1 MTSPSLS
8 ITQNQ
13 KFINMGGIGAVA
25 EPLVVIG
32 LLFGGTWINRDP
44 EPGRIGNQHISY
56 RRRTRRQ
63 QVSSERTS
71 YDDIE
76 AANSPTSSAGLL
88 SDEDGDSD
96 FDGVL
101 KRRST
106 SPSLLSDQEP
116 RWRKRTIGAFGWN
129 TQVLTPNNRRFKGTF
144 ISRKLEKY
152 PFLVEV
158 WYWGLIYW
166 VRSSSPIKSIQ

>member
-1 MTSPSLS
+1 
-8 ITQNQ
+8 
-13 KFINMGGIGAVA
+13 MGGIGAIA
-25 EPLVVIG
+25 EPLVVIA
-32 LLFGGTWINRDP
+32 LLCSGTWINRDP
-44 EPGRIGNQHISY
+44 ESGRIGNQQSSY
-56 RRRTRRQ
+56 RRHI
-63 QVSSERTS
+63 SSERS
-71 YDDIE
+71 SKNEDLE
-76 AANSPTSSAGLL
+76 AAKSPTSCAGLL

-116 RWRKRTIGAFGWN
+116 KWRKRTIGAFGWSK
-129 TQVLTPNNRRFKGTF
+129 QVVTPNTRRFKGTF
-144 ISRKLEKY
+144 ISRLLEKY

-166 VRSSSPIKSIQ
+166 VRSSLPIESIQRTSQS